1 MVGVILIGIN
11 TLKNVSEN
19 PGVVAQ
25 VVEGTA
31 VEALE
36 EEGTEVLLEK
46 EVPSEGLK
54 LSNGTGKGNR
64 PKLLEG
70 TANTLKTASRI
81 MTILIRIKKV
91 D

>member
-1 MVGVILIGIN
+1 MVGVSLTGIN

-19 PGVVAQ
+19 PGVVAL
-25 VVEGTA
+25 VVAGTA

-46 EVPSEGLK
+46 EVLSEGPK

-70 TANTLKTASRI
+70 TTNTLKMACRI
-81 MTILIRIKKV
+81 MTILIRIKKI